1 MRIGL
6 VIYGSLDT
14 LSGGYL
20 YDQKLVQHLR
30 ADGHIV
36 EIHSIPWRG
45 YARHLL
51 DNFSISLR
59 RSLASAGYDIL
70 LEDELN
76 HPSLFWANKILKNKV
91 HTPIVAIVHHLRSSE
106 ARPEWQNRLYRP
118 IERAY
123 LRSLDA
129 MIYNSQ
135 TTRKAVERLSELELP
150 HVVAYPAGDRFSPQI
165 DLAEIVA
172 RAHLPGSLRILFLG
186 NIIPRKGL
194 STLLQ
199 AVAPIPHN
207 LWELKVAG
215 SLTVEPAYT
224 HRVRR
229 WAVDHGLADNVRFMG
244 SLNEAQLAEQMR
256 NSHILAVPSSYE
268 GFGIAY
274 LEGMSFGL
282 PAIAT
287 TGGAA
292 GEIITS
298 GQDGFLV
305 SPGDAETLR
314 EHLKQLIENRGFL
327 AQLSEAARKRFQAH
341 PGWQD
346 TTAKI
351 AAFLEKIAARQFEDR

>member
-20 YDQKLVQHLR
+20 YDQKLVQRLR
-30 ADGHIV
+30 ANGHVV
-36 EIHSIPWRG
+36 EIHSLAWRN
-45 YARHLL
+45 YALHLL
-51 DNFSISLR
+51 DNLSIRLR
-59 RSLASAGYDIL
+59 RTLASAGYDIL

-76 HPSLFWANKILKNKV
+76 HPSLFWVNKILRNKV

-106 ARPEWQNRLYRP
+106 ARPEWQNRLYRL

-135 TTRKAVERLSELELP
+135 TTRSAVEKLSAVKLP
-150 HVVAYPAGDRFSPQI
+150 HVVAYPAGDRFDPQI
-165 DLAEIVA
+165 SFEEIVE
-172 RAHLPGSLRILFLG
+172 RAHLPGPLRILFLG

-199 AVAPIPHN
+199 AVASIPHD

-215 SLTVEPAYT
+215 SLTVDPAYT
-224 HRVRR
+224 HNVRR
-229 WAVDHGLADNVRFMG
+229 WAVDHGLAGSVRFTG
-244 SLNEAQLAEQMR
+244 PLNEEQLAEQL
-256 NSHILAVPSSYE
+256 NTSHVLAVPSSYE

-298 GQDGFLV
+298 GQDGFLI
-305 SPGDAETLR
+305 SPGEAQTLK
-314 EHLKQLIENRGFL
+314 EHLVRLIEDREYL
-327 AQLSEAARKRFQAH
+327 AKMSQAARKRFQAQS
-341 PGWQD
+341 GWQD

-351 AAFLEKIAARQFEDR
+351 TAFLENMAAGKFEDG